1 MKTNLTH
8 KKNEI
13 TCLQVLMRSGRMKQ
27 EEDEKEK
34 GIIKIGESET
44 EK

>member
-1 MKTNLTH
+1 
-8 KKNEI
+8 
-13 TCLQVLMRSGRMKQ
+13 MKQ

-44 EK
+44 EKKKSWKGMKTEIIKCHRIRKREL